1 MIPDFD
7 ERGYLPPGIHIAS
20 LDEVEARFGRD
31 AEIRCAQMDS
41 LRWLAELVQRSG
53 AERLIVNGSFVTDVV
68 EPNDV
73 DCAVLLGD
81 DYPQDPDAAD
91 ELADGLPFID
101 LQLLEDAEFAILVG
115 EFFAT
120 DRDENPKGVIE
131 IPI

>member
-41 LRWLAELVQRSG
+41 FRWLVELVQRSG
-53 AERLIVNGSFVTDVV
+53 AERLIVNGSFVTDLV

-73 DCAVLLGD
+73 DCAVLLSD

-131 IPI
+131 VPI